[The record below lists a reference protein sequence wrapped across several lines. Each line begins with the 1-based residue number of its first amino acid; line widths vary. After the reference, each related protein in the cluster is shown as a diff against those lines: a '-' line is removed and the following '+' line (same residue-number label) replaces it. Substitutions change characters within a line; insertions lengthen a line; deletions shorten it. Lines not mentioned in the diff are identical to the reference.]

1 MGLSW
6 LQCTGTVIVLGVRQS
21 LGKSSW
27 YWVTRPGKN
36 WSPWPLS
43 QSHTT
48 HTHLCNKTS
57 DCIGTSDI
65 SQSLCDAVTL
75 PGAAFVT
82 VTKRRGLSVKADSCI
97 TPLPTVSAG
106 EKVWW
111 QEWGWGCADGW
122 GHALWLICSSGHCS
136 GCVRGLCRPGHCKG
150 EGGPH
155 LNTVTEQSC
164 RQ

>member
-57 DCIGTSDI
+57 DCIGTSLCVTQWRFLVPHSWLWQRDVI
-65 SQSLCDAVTL
+65 SVWKLSVTSHL
-75 PGAAFVT
+75 FPLYLRVTRCGDRSEAGDVLMVRACT
-82 VTKRRGLSVKADSCI
+82 VTHLQQWALQCEVGLQACSLQGRGR
-97 TPLPTVSAG
+97 PTS
-106 EKVWW
+106 
-111 QEWGWGCADGW
+111 
-122 GHALWLICSSGHCS
+122 
-136 GCVRGLCRPGHCKG
+136 
-150 EGGPH
+150 
-155 LNTVTEQSC
+155 
-164 RQ
+164 